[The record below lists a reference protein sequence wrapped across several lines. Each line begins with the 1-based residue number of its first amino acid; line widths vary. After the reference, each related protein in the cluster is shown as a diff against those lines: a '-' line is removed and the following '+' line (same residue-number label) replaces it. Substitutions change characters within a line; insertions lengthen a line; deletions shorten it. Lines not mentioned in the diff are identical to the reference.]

1 MAGIL
6 SYFAMALM
14 VGLWIIG
21 WLGLACLV
29 GAFFDL
35 ELSTTALLGALLG
48 PLGIVA
54 VVILGIIEKTRTT
67 GPTPVVETQGSSL
80 LDPFS

>member
-6 SYFAMALM
+6 SYIAMALM
-14 VGLWIIG
+14 VGLWIVG

-48 PLGIVA
+48 PLGFIA
-54 VVILGIIEKTRTT
+54 VIILGIIEKNK
-67 GPTPVVETQGSSL
+67 SSRSFSTHL
-80 LDPFS
+80 EQQPNLIDPFS